1 MGCELKPPTGPPPAS
16 VTIYGDYLDQDTRA
30 LLAICK
36 IADEPYEFVHIDTL
50 KHEQTKE
57 DFKAL
62 TKLRTGDEV
71 IVVAG
76 KDLGKKGTLRKII
89 KSKNKGIVTGINMV
103 KKHTKPNPE
112 MGVTGGVVEQEA
124 AIALS
129 NLAIWN
135 PSKKSKDKISYST
148 NKDGKKIRLF
158 KSDSKEIK

>member
-1 MGCELKPPTGPPPAS
+1 MITP
-16 VTIYGDYLDQDTRA
+16 
-30 LLAICK
+30 
-36 IADEPYEFVHIDTL
+36 
-50 KHEQTKE
+50 
-57 DFKAL
+57 

-76 KDLGKKGTLRKII
+76 KDLGKKGTLREII

-124 AIALS
+124 AISLS

-158 KSDSKEIK
+158 KSDSKEIN

>member
-1 MGCELKPPTGPPPAS
+1 MITP
-16 VTIYGDYLDQDTRA
+16 
-30 LLAICK
+30 
-36 IADEPYEFVHIDTL
+36 
-50 KHEQTKE
+50 
-57 DFKAL
+57 

-76 KDLGKKGTLRKII
+76 KDLGKKGTLRKIMN
-89 KSKNKGIVTGINMV
+89 SKNKGIVTGINMV

-135 PSKKSKDKISYST
+135 PGKKSKDKISYST

>member
-1 MGCELKPPTGPPPAS
+1 MITP
-16 VTIYGDYLDQDTRA
+16 
-30 LLAICK
+30 
-36 IADEPYEFVHIDTL
+36 
-50 KHEQTKE
+50 
-57 DFKAL
+57 

-89 KSKNKGIVTGINMV
+89 KSNNKGIVTGINMV

-158 KSDSKEIK
+158 KSCLLYTSPSPRDLSTSRMPSSA

>member
-1 MGCELKPPTGPPPAS
+1 MITP
-16 VTIYGDYLDQDTRA
+16 
-30 LLAICK
+30 
-36 IADEPYEFVHIDTL
+36 
-50 KHEQTKE
+50 
-57 DFKAL
+57 

-76 KDLGKKGTLRKII
+76 NDLGKKGTLRKII

>member
-1 MGCELKPPTGPPPAS
+1 MITP
-16 VTIYGDYLDQDTRA
+16 
-30 LLAICK
+30 
-36 IADEPYEFVHIDTL
+36 
-50 KHEQTKE
+50 
-57 DFKAL
+57 

-76 KDLGKKGTLRKII
+76 KDLGKKGTLREII
-89 KSKNKGIVTGINMV
+89 KSNNKGIVTGINMV

>member
-1 MGCELKPPTGPPPAS
+1 MTTP
-16 VTIYGDYLDQDTRA
+16 
-30 LLAICK
+30 
-36 IADEPYEFVHIDTL
+36 
-50 KHEQTKE
+50 
-57 DFKAL
+57 

-76 KDLGKKGTLRKII
+76 KDLGKKGTLRKIL